1 MRSTLGDLTV
11 YYICDEG
18 VADCML
24 CPIMRGTVDF
34 DTEFWSRLRSA
45 NEQRVE
51 QLCISGGAEVVID
64 FDNIC
69 LRLVQIAYRHEVY
82 VLDFTKIKA
91 LPVQLSRILLDSTIV
106 KAGFGCQN
114 DVPIL

>member
-1 MRSTLGDLTV
+1 
-11 YYICDEG
+11 
-18 VADCML
+18 
-24 CPIMRGTVDF
+24 
-34 DTEFWSRLRSA
+34 
-45 NEQRVE
+45 VE
-51 QLCISGGAEVVID
+51 QLCISGGVEVVID

-69 LRLVQIAYRHEVY
+69 LRLVQIAYKHEVY
-82 VLDFTKIKA
+82 VLDFTKIKGQQHGSVMYLNPHALAA